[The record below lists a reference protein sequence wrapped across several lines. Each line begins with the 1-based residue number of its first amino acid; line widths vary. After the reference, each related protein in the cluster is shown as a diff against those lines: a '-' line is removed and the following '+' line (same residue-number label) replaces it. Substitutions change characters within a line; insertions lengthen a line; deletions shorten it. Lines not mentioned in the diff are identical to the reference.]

1 MLGPEAR
8 HATARERNRAVDHL
22 AYNHLTE
29 FWGRSGAGETVAVMK
44 LAIRETMALGAT
56 LAERLAWI
64 ERAGLDGIELFGPAL
79 EQSPAEIKAIFAASP
94 VRLASIDGGVG
105 LVHPDPV
112 ERAAAKERIRARLAL
127 AGELGAG
134 GVLIV
139 PQFARTAALPDL
151 SPVATG
157 AELERRLLVAG
168 LTELVP
174 AARSAGIPLFLEP
187 LNRYEA
193 YLVNRV
199 EQGAAIAAEVGGA
212 AEVGV
217 MADFFHMGIEEADVA
232 AAIRGGGDRIVHVH
246 LADSNRLQPG
256 RGHLD
261 FRPGFAALKAIGFDG
276 WFGIECRL
284 DGPPETAVLE
294 SAALLRGLWDEGD
307 GVMV

>member
-1 MLGPEAR
+1 
-8 HATARERNRAVDHL
+8 
-22 AYNHLTE
+22 
-29 FWGRSGAGETVAVMK
+29 MK
-44 LAIRETMALGAT
+44 LAIRETMAPGAT

-79 EQSPAEIKAIFAASP
+79 ESPPSEIEAVFADSP

-105 LVHPDPV
+105 LLDADPAV
-112 ERAAAKERIRARLAL
+112 RRAAHERIAARLEL
-127 AGELGAG
+127 AGRLGAG

-139 PQFARTAALPDL
+139 PQFARAAALPDL

-168 LTELVP
+168 LTELLP
-174 AARSAGIPLFLEP
+174 AARAAGIPLFLEP

-199 EQGAAIAAEVGGA
+199 EQGAAIAAEVGAA

-217 MADFFHMGIEEADVA
+217 MADFFHMGIEEADIA
-232 AAIRGGGDRIVHVH
+232 AAIRAGGERIVHVH

-261 FRPGFAALKAIGFDG
+261 FRPGFAALKEVGFDG

-284 DGPPETAVLE
+284 DGPPERVVPE
-294 SAALLRGLWDEGD
+294 SAALLRELWAAA
-307 GVMV
+307 